1 MGPTSL
7 PYIFFSM
14 WQVLLLIESKPFLGW
29 TFQIMIL
36 IVLTCL
42 GRVSFL
48 GFRFRGSRVL
58 PRNRLLRTRR
68 QSGTRTCPWSRPSHR
83 KSGSNQA
90 SRSLK
95 RIFLLKLSNG
105 HLWDLK
111 KSFVMLRLV
120 WKRSVSKWYCC
131 SLRLVII
138 DTWTLSRGLF
148 LEK

>member
-1 MGPTSL
+1 MPNDEKAILILYPILRHFLYKYCTRQFFYKYFLMGPTSL

-14 WQVLLLIESKPFLGW
+14 WQVLLLIELKPFFGW
-29 TFQIMIL
+29 TFQIMNL
-36 IVLTCL
+36 IVLTCS

-90 SRSLK
+90 SRCLK
-95 RIFLLKLSNG
+95 RIF
-105 HLWDLK
+105 
-111 KSFVMLRLV
+111 
-120 WKRSVSKWYCC
+120 
-131 SLRLVII
+131 II
-138 DTWTLSRGLF
+138 LII
-148 LEK
+148 